1 MMSIKIL
8 KNTIQVRNSKILIAF
23 DDMIVDMLSNKKFN
37 PIVMELFIW
46 GFTLLLFLLG
56 SFILM
61 YQETKF
67 YILSYYESSKQTRA
81 STNRI

>member
-1 MMSIKIL
+1 
-8 KNTIQVRNSKILIAF
+8 
-23 DDMIVDMLSNKKFN
+23 MIVDMLSNKKFN